1 MGGVRGPAKYSHK
14 VLDSTVLYLG
24 LPNNVKEPVAGR
36 ACLSTSSDIPAWIDC
51 TDFAYLYLMDVA
63 TRVYIFQYMS

>member
-1 MGGVRGPAKYSHK
+1 MSEDQQSIHTECCTGP
-14 VLDSTVLYLG
+14 YLG
-24 LPNNVKEPVAGR
+24 MPNNVKEPVAGR

-51 TDFAYLYLMDVA
+51 TDFAYLSLMDVA